1 MFICN
6 IFIEGDCSL
15 SELSLT
21 ENKPIILLSVYPGV
35 NRKNSVYGLLGSKND
50 DSVRSQFKKDFVRFK
65 IEKDNN
71 GIFFY
76 GIKKGHG
83 IVDSI
88 TKAGNTLIFPSVIRG
103 SKEIYSFISESRR
116 SIDQTLS
123 DISVNNEVKS
133 VDIYRSSFGNII
145 NFIDT
150 ANLKQLKL
158 TESESNLIR
167 EFFDLGYFDWPRSNG
182 LSKISKKIGISKP
195 TAAYHLR
202 NAERKLIGGFPTTR

>member
-15 SELSLT
+15 SEVSLR
-21 ENKPIILLSVYPGV
+21 ENKPIVLLSVYPGE
-35 NRKNSVYGLLGSKND
+35 NRKNSVYGLLGSKNVD
-50 DSVRSQFKKDFVRFK
+50 FVRDQFKKDFVKFK
-65 IEKDNN
+65 IDKDNR

-103 SKEIYSFISESRR
+103 SKEIYSFISESKK

-123 DISVNNEVKS
+123 DISINNDVKS
-133 VDIYRSSFGNII
+133 IDIYRSSFENII
-145 NFIDT
+145 NFMNT
-150 ANLKQLKL
+150 GNLRQLKL
-158 TESESNLIR
+158 TDSESSLIK
-167 EFFDLGYFDWPRSNG
+167 EFYDLGYFDWPRSSG

-202 NAERKLIGGFPTTR
+202 NAERKLIEENGL